1 MLYDNYLN
9 TYILY
14 SFNCSPIQALL
25 NCDRN
30 TELPSAHGGDMAEV
44 IVPGF
49 KGGICGRTPQS
60 FRIDC
65 SSSGETPET
74 VAVVRPDG
82 EHKVKR
88 LSLQALRKS
97 FLRSFECVH
106 CRFHRASGGDRQWR
120 RQLYCSLFAH
130 HGWLSFINGEIH

>member
-1 MLYDNYLN
+1 MLYDSYLN

-30 TELPSAHGGDMAEV
+30 TELPSARGGDMAEV

-120 RQLYCSLFAH
+120 RQLYCCLFAH